1 MVMKKTSKHNLS
13 PLYSK
18 KLSNDR
24 GVFKTFPIKEY
35 FRYEYPNTID
45 TNKEIEYLKSLPTNQ
60 EIHFVLKAD
69 DTVKYF
75 EKELSSKG
83 LNVDIK
89 NDKKLK
95 SLLKSVAPFIVILK
109 YHYDRPRPEEI
120 QDIDYVW
127 LASAQ
132 SPAYPS
138 GHSTQARFIALY
150 LADKYPKYKKE
161 ILKIGENVGFSRLMA
176 RIHYPS
182 DHRLGKKLANH
193 LYAHYQKY
201 TPIREQ

>member
-1 MVMKKTSKHNLS
+1 MKKTSIHNLS
-13 PLYSK
+13 PLYAK

-24 GVFKTFPIKEY
+24 GVFKSFPIKQY
-35 FRYEYPNTID
+35 FNYNYPNSIESS
-45 TNKEIEYLKSLPTNQ
+45 KEIDYLNTLPTNQ
-60 EIHFVLKAD
+60 EISFILRAD

-75 EKELSSKG
+75 ESELLRKG
-83 LNVDIK
+83 LEVNVKD
-89 NDKKLK
+89 DQKLK
-95 SLLKSVAPFIVILK
+95 SLLKSIAPFIVILK
-109 YHYDRPRPEEI
+109 YHFDRPRPNEI
-120 QDIDYVW
+120 SDVEYVW

-150 LADKYPKYKKE
+150 LANKYPNHKKE

-176 RIHYPS
+176 KIHYPS
-182 DHRLGKKLANH
+182 DHRLGKKLADH
-193 LYAHYQKY
+193 LYSHYQKY

>member
-1 MVMKKTSKHNLS
+1 MKKTSKHNLS

-24 GVFKTFPIKEY
+24 GVFKSFPIKEY
-35 FRYEYPNTID
+35 FRYDYPNKIETF
-45 TNKEIEYLKSLPTNQ
+45 KEIEYLKSLPTNKQ
-60 EIHFVLKAD
+60 IHFVLRAD
-69 DTVKYF
+69 ETVKYF
-75 EKELSSKG
+75 ESELARRG
-83 LNVDIK
+83 LKVDLQ
-89 NDKKLK
+89 NDEKLK
-95 SLLKSVAPFIVILK
+95 SLLKSVAPFIIILK
-109 YHYDRPRPEEI
+109 YHFDRPRPDEL
-120 QDIDYVW
+120 QDINYVW

-201 TPIREQ
+201 TPIKAR